1 MGNRSHRRF
10 RKFYQSQVDEIV
22 HLLDEQYKEGQIS
35 LDTYFEICEQ
45 RGIDPN
51 LDELPPTLEDYPFE
65 VQVAFFIHDLLSDR
79 WDGSSGHYLG
89 KDFSNLETL
98 LNIWEVEDK
107 KTCVYFIKHIEA
119 RNSQK
124 INKEGEKARKAAE
137 NKAKNAKGG
146 TNIRKVNG

>member
-1 MGNRSHRRF
+1 M
-10 RKFYQSQVDEIV
+10 
-22 HLLDEQYKEGQIS
+22 
-35 LDTYFEICEQ
+35 
-45 RGIDPN
+45 
-51 LDELPPTLEDYPFE
+51 PPTLEDYPFE